1 MKIKEIAR
9 EAALLVGR
17 TDAAAYLGGGAA
29 GDPASAKTD
38 AERLVA
44 AVNRA
49 VRSLAVRGLP
59 LRKEETVT
67 SKGEVAF
74 SSLAETV
81 LRVEEVRDAS
91 GKKVKFKVKPG
102 GLTVPAGKLT
112 VRYRYLPA
120 VRAEEEECDYPEGA
134 PPREVLAD
142 GAAAEFSIVEGRY
155 EDADMWQARFRAGL
169 NAVCGISRARVP
181 ARRKWL

>member
-9 EAALLVGR
+9 EAALLAGR
-17 TDAAAYLGGGAA
+17 TDAAVCLGGGAA
-29 GDPASAKTD
+29 ADPESAKTD

-67 SKGEVAF
+67 GKGEIAF
-74 SSLAETV
+74 TALSETV

-91 GKKVKFKVKPG
+91 GRKVGFKVKQG
-102 GLTVPAGKLT
+102 GITAPAGKLT

-134 PPREVLAD
+134 IPREVLAE
-142 GAAAEFSIVEGRY
+142 GAAAEFSIEEGRY

-169 NAVCGISRARVP
+169 NAVCGIARVRVP